1 MHMALSILKV
11 FGRQLTAGDELG
23 SQRSIGALLQL
34 ALELGKAEC
43 QDGDEAQLTA
53 LACNETLTCVANAM
67 LLDAGCKTHFAVGD
81 GFAVVS
87 EILSSTMEHP
97 TTTFLCGRC
106 LFLALTTSDSAKTC
120 VEKLQVQ
127 EPLSD
132 ALETY
137 LQKGQSPAG
146 ATGGFTP
153 EQVMG
158 ELFKAAMS
166 LTVFYQR
173 SATRSS
179 ESSRADQSDVLT
191 ADAAVTLKPILSA
204 SLDALAQLPLADG
217 RLSSPAKQ
225 AASIVLNFSTLGPAE
240 IQSLWFPTTNRWQH
254 ISCLLSTMTQLI
266 DQCIADLS
274 SSPNRAVSE
283 ERQIEVAPIVLVLLR
298 VITENPEART
308 RIFNDIYPQGA
319 DYTQLPEDRPGT
331 SSKLVRIM
339 KSPQGGVLPSAVG
352 DLLYFLWQRDARQF
366 VMAVGYGNAAGY
378 MLARGI
384 EIPTDLMN
392 KGGSD
397 AKDRVIDPVT
407 GKYLGSDG
415 IAKELAEMTDEEK
428 EREAERL
435 FVLFERLNKTGIIK
449 VENPVRAAYESGQI
463 QEMSDDD
470 SSGS

>member
-1 MHMALSILKV
+1 M
-11 FGRQLTAGDELG
+11 
-23 SQRSIGALLQL
+23 
-34 ALELGKAEC
+34 
-43 QDGDEAQLTA
+43 
-53 LACNETLTCVANAM
+53 
-67 LLDAGCKTHFAVGD
+67 
-81 GFAVVS
+81 
-87 EILSSTMEHP
+87 
-97 TTTFLCGRC
+97 
-106 LFLALTTSDSAKTC
+106 C
-120 VEKLQVQ
+120 VERLRVQ

-137 LQKGQSPAG
+137 LQKDQSLAG

-173 SATRSS
+173 SATSSS
-179 ESSRADQSDVLT
+179 ESSHADQSDVLT
-191 ADAAVTLKPILSA
+191 A
-204 SLDALAQLPLADG
+204 
-217 RLSSPAKQ
+217 AKQ

-240 IQSLWFPTTNRWQH
+240 IQSLWFPTTNRWKH
-254 ISCLLSTMTQLI
+254 IGCLLSTMTQLI

-283 ERQIEVAPIVLVLLR
+283 ERQIEVAPVVLVLLR

-308 RIFNDIYPQGA
+308 RIFDDIYPQGA

-339 KSPQGGVLPSAVG
+339 KSPQGG
-352 DLLYFLWQRDARQF
+352 QDARQF

-397 AKDRVIDPVT
+397 AKDQGHRP
-407 GKYLGSDG
+407 SDG
-415 IAKELAEMTDEEK
+415 QLAEMTDEEK

-470 SSGS
+470 DSSP